1 MANKNA
7 VSFEIIGM
15 LGKVLRIR
23 GSSFRMIPNPTGDQ
37 WLKKIG
43 HKASWRITRLME
55 IFNEK
60 LKALVLENYLESI
73 DEIEA
78 IIERW
83 EKISRLGRP
92 NGSIENIY
100 AKEAVHDALDQTT
113 DFLLSL
119 TQAEVLSVLVAH
131 ISQVAQILDDPN
143 SPLNTIVLANK
154 EDSLLT
160 FYFDKIRPR
169 VVGEDSKEPNA
180 SMDEINQRNIIWIS
194 LIFRMLC
201 WLSLHD
207 FNKADVMIVPSDLK
221 GSRMPVYI
229 G

>member
-1 MANKNA
+1 
-7 VSFEIIGM
+7 M

-43 HKASWRITRLME
+43 PKASWRITRMME
-55 IFNEK
+55 IFHDK
-60 LKALVLENYLESI
+60 LTSLVFPNGLESS
-73 DEIEA
+73 DEIQA
-78 IIERW
+78 IIQHW
-83 EKISRLGRP
+83 QTISRLGHP
-92 NGSIENIY
+92 DGSIENIH

-113 DFLLSL
+113 DYLLSL

-131 ISQVAQILDDPN
+131 ISQVAKVLYNPN

-154 EDSLLT
+154 EESLLT
-160 FYFDKIRPR
+160 YYFDKIRPL
-169 VVGEDSKEPNA
+169 VVGDDPNEPYMNEKA
-180 SMDEINQRNIIWIS
+180 SNKRNIIWVS

-207 FNKADVMIVPSDLK
+207 FNKSDVMIVPSDLK